1 MNVWGESSAVDRIC
15 KTFANSVEEAK
26 ELEKRNR
33 KKTKAVARRSFD
45 QKMEQHKTDM
55 KQFSIVLDAEK
66 AKQEK
71 GEPMPPSH
79 KEIIRKQ
86 KQAAKDAA
94 RQARTLKFTKK
105 VSETAMT
112 EKEIGKN
119 DNNTNRKTFREPK
132 ETNTN
137 KAQHSKKTKNKYEQG
152 STLEENE
159 EQEDEWSRFKKRKQ
173 AK

>member
-1 MNVWGESSAVDRIC
+1 
-15 KTFANSVEEAK
+15 
-26 ELEKRNR
+26 
-33 KKTKAVARRSFD
+33 
-45 QKMEQHKTDM
+45 
-55 KQFSIVLDAEK
+55 
-66 AKQEK
+66 
-71 GEPMPPSH
+71 
-79 KEIIRKQ
+79 
-86 KQAAKDAA
+86 
-94 RQARTLKFTKK
+94 
-105 VSETAMT
+105 MT